1 MPGDRYNVC
10 NRMGEDAPGAERIP
24 LIKRRFLGLH
34 GVIDIRAFLSGWFH
48 GAPFE
53 VLAARTTGTD
63 PTQLRTFAA

>member
-1 MPGDRYNVC
+1 
-10 NRMGEDAPGAERIP
+10 MGEEAPGAERIP

-53 VLAARTTGTD
+53 VPAARWDGVPPDADVCSTVESVV
-63 PTQLRTFAA
+63 PCHS